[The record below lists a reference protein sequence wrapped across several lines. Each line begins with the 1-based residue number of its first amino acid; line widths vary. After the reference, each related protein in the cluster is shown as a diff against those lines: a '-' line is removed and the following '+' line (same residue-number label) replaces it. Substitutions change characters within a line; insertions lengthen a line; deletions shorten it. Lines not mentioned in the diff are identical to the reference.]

1 MNNVLLV
8 TTNRSSHATRL
19 EEELALLD
27 TETLR
32 IDTDNNT
39 RIWPSISSTRQSTNY
54 QLTTQDKEYNL
65 NEFDVVWW
73 DEVVPNESSFKN
85 LYYSEWAFLETQKA
99 ARWILSGLDVPYLN
113 HPHLNLRAS
122 NKVLQLSRAQKFGI
136 QTPDTIISS
145 NSKEVR
151 TFAEEDKTIYKPISR
166 PTKRT
171 VGDDSVIL
179 TSLIDSSELNKSSIE
194 SKLSLLQ
201 HYVNKKY
208 ELRTFVIGD
217 KCFSVEI
224 HNQESDR
231 AKIDWRRY
239 DIANTPHYTHNMS
252 EEMQER
258 LIKLNKSFGL
268 SYSAMDLIVTPEEE
282 YVFLEM
288 NPQGLWLWLENLTEL
303 NISKHIA
310 EELVSLTQH
319 SESHIS
325 ALRLN

>member
-1 MNNVLLV
+1 MNKILLV
-8 TTNRSSHATRL
+8 TTSRSSHATRL
-19 EEELALLD
+19 EEELGLLD

-32 IDTDNNT
+32 IDTDNNS
-39 RIWPSISSTRQSTNY
+39 RVWPNISSTGDSLTY
-54 QLTTQDKEYNL
+54 QLKTQDKEYEL
-65 NEFDVVWW
+65 NEFDAVWW
-73 DEVVPNESSFKN
+73 DEVVPNEDSFKN
-85 LYYSEWAFLETQKA
+85 LYYPEWAFLETQKA
-99 ARWILSGLDVPYLN
+99 ASWILSGLEIPYLN
-113 HPHLNLRAS
+113 PPHLNLRAS
-122 NKVLQLSRAQKFGI
+122 NKVLQLSRAQQLGI
-136 QTPDTIISS
+136 LTPNTIISS
-145 NSKEVR
+145 NSEEVR
-151 TFAEEDKTIYKPISR
+151 EFSEDIKTIYKPISR

-179 TSLIDSSELNKSSIE
+179 TSLINSSEINDDSIE

-201 HYVNKKY
+201 HYVDKKY

-224 HNQESDR
+224 HNQKSDR

-239 DIANTPHYTHNMS
+239 DIANTPHYTHNMP
-252 EEMQER
+252 EEIQER

-288 NPQGLWLWLENLTEL
+288 NPQGLWLWLEKLTDL
-303 NISKHIA
+303 NISEYIA
-310 EELVSLTQH
+310 KELVNLAQH

-325 ALRLN
+325 GLHPN